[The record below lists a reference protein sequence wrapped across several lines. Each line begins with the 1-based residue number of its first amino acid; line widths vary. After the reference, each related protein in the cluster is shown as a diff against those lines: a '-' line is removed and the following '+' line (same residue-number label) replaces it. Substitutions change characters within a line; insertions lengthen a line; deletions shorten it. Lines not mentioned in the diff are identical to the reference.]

1 VTPAVRPDV
10 VVLVALV
17 ALPAAVGIAL
27 ALGARSLDRS
37 RHRGA
42 ARAAASTAAAATLGL
57 AVAAAVARPS
67 AGAPFLAADVP
78 GAGLE
83 LAVDGLAAA
92 VTVTVAAVTLAV
104 VVAAS
109 SPALADAS
117 TDPAAGRSRPRLLG
131 LLLVFTAG
139 MQLTVVASSF
149 PALMLGW
156 EVMGA
161 ASGLLVA
168 SEWRRG
174 DRTAGGATAF
184 LTTRAADLGLYVA
197 AGATLAGA
205 SSLALADVGTGPLGA
220 VATAGVL
227 VAAVG
232 KSAQLPLSGWLS
244 RAMRGPSPVSAL
256 LHSATMVAAGGYLL
270 LRLEPALAA
279 HPALA
284 TTALWLAVATGLV
297 LGAVAALQ
305 RDLKQ
310 LLAASTCAQVGVVV
324 AAAAAG
330 AVAGGAAHLVAHAA
344 VKAALF
350 LAAGAWLAALGSK
363 QLADLR
369 GAARRHPVLGAAVVL
384 AAAALAGV
392 PPLPL
397 WTTKDLV
404 AAGLEGTVLHAAL
417 YGVTALAGLYAGKV
431 AGVVLAA
438 PLTGSTTPADPAPEA
453 PASAAGGGAGRGPVA
468 AVVALVVAAVAAS
481 ALALPP
487 VLDAWT
493 SLVGARVPEPA
504 LVPALVS
511 GGVAVVAAA
520 AAAGTVAARP
530 GLWARVETTAAQ
542 AWFGLPAAL
551 DRAGAAVLPLAAA
564 LARADD
570 TVHDRVVLAV
580 PRRVRALAHRAG
592 IVDDGAHG
600 LGVVAAARATV
611 ALAAASGRVD
621 AGRVHGAVE
630 QVGAAARW
638 LGGQARR
645 PQTGLL
651 HQYYF
656 QIAAGTAVLL
666 AVLLLPT

>member
-1 VTPAVRPDV
+1 MTPDV
-10 VVLVALV
+10 VALVALV

-37 RHRGA
+37 HHRWA
-42 ARAAASTAAAATLGL
+42 AGAAASTAAATLGL
-57 AVAAAVARPS
+57 AVAVAVARPS

-92 VTVTVAAVTLAV
+92 VTVTVAAVALAV
-104 VVAAS
+104 VAAAS
-109 SPALADAS
+109 SPALTDAS
-117 TDPAAGRSRPRLLG
+117 TDPAAGRSRPRMLG

-205 SSLALADVGTGPLGA
+205 SSLALADVGTGPSPLGA

-350 LAAGAWLAALGSK
+350 LAAGAWLATLGTK

-369 GAARRHPVLGAAVVL
+369 GAARRHPALGAAAVL

-404 AAGLEGTVLHAAL
+404 AAGVEGTALHAAV

-431 AGVVLAA
+431 AGVVLATPGQRDPA
-438 PLTGSTTPADPAPEA
+438 PGDPAPEG
-453 PASAAGGGAGRGPVA
+453 PAAVAGGGAGRGPVA

-481 ALALPP
+481 AVALPP
-487 VLDAWT
+487 VLDAWA
-493 SLVGARVPEPA
+493 SLVGARVPEPG

-511 GGVAVVAAA
+511 GGVAVAAAA

-551 DRAGAAVLPLAAA
+551 DRAGAAALPLAAA

-570 TVHDRVVLAV
+570 AVHDRVVLAV
-580 PRRVRALAHRAG
+580 PRRVRALARRAG
-592 IVDDGAHG
+592 TVDDGAHG
-600 LGVVAAARATV
+600 LGVVGAAVSTV

-621 AGRVHGAVE
+621 AARVHGAVE
-630 QVGAAARW
+630 RVGDAARW